1 VRASRGA
8 VLCRDVGYGIARMT
22 SQVDA
27 HPYELARLVSRRDAG
42 GGMALLEID
51 VPGEVAGTYV
61 SAGQYTE
68 VRAGGET
75 GYFVLASE
83 PFAHRWH
90 LVMRAG
96 GGASEVLLRM
106 PVGAELEVTAAIGPG
121 FPMTAARGRRV
132 IVALSGTGV
141 AAGRPLVGRRVAD
154 GDAARTEVLLG
165 ARARSEVA
173 MESDLDRWERA
184 GVRVVV
190 CLSQDDAVAEGTR
203 YVRGY
208 VQDVLRSRATG
219 SAHLPSEAPLIFAV
233 GMPSMVEALRKLA
246 PVLGIQSEDV
256 LTNH

>member
-1 VRASRGA
+1 
-8 VLCRDVGYGIARMT
+8 VGYRTARMT
-22 SQVDA
+22 PQVDA
-27 HPYELARLVSRRDAG
+27 PPYKPARLFSRRDAG

-51 VPGEVAGTYV
+51 VAPDVAATYG
-61 SAGQYTE
+61 SPGQYTE

-83 PFAHRWH
+83 PFESRWH

-96 GGASEVLLRM
+96 GGASEVLLQM
-106 PVGAELEVTAAIGPG
+106 PVGDRLEVTGAIGPG
-121 FPMTAARGRRV
+121 FPMTAARGRPV
-132 IVALSGTGV
+132 IVVLSGTGV
-141 AAGRPLVGRRVAD
+141 AAGRPLLGRRVAD

-165 ARARSEVA
+165 ARTRSEVA
-173 MESDLDRWERA
+173 MEGDLDRWDRA

-208 VQDVLRSRATG
+208 VQDVLRARTTG
-219 SAHLPSEAPLIFAV
+219 TARPPSGAPLIFAV

-246 PVLGIQSEDV
+246 PALGIKSEDV